1 MSITLIV
8 ASKAS
13 PASYGALA
21 VAAQVN
27 MAKPQTVAVEYRDAA
42 NLEAEGAGKAA
53 ALIKYNGENYD
64 TTNAIV
70 RLLGRL
76 VPESGLYNVTDPIS
90 STLVDQWLDF
100 AETKLATSDFKALD
114 GSFKELNKYLTLR
127 SYLVGYQPSL
137 ADFVVWGSL
146 KASPVFARVVKT
158 KKESAGF
165 YLARWYEYITSLDAA
180 QLAVKDLQNITKP
193 VKAAKGSK
201 GSTDQ
206 GKFEI
211 GLTEAEMG
219 KVVTRFPPEPSGYLH
234 IGHAKAA
241 LLNQYFAQTYKGK
254 LIIRFDD
261 TNPSKEKTEY
271 EESIKEDLALIGVD
285 SSIVTHTSDYFDQM
299 YDLALKIIKEGNAYV
314 DNTDQATMRDERMK
328 GIPSK
333 SRDLSVEENLRRF
346 EEMKNATEFGQT
358 CCLRAKISPDDP
370 NGTLRD
376 PVIYRCNLT
385 PHHYT
390 GDKWKIYPTYD
401 FACPIV
407 DSLEGVTHALRTN
420 EYRDRNPQYDWM
432 LKTLG
437 LRHVTIWDFSRI
449 NFVYTLLSKRKLQW
463 FVDQGIVGGWDDPRF
478 PTVRGI
484 RRRGMTIEALKQYI
498 LMQGASQNTL
508 LLEWDKLWALN
519 RKVIDPIAPRHT
531 AVLSDKIVH
540 VNVQGAPAT
549 PEVKEILKHK
559 KNPDLGTK
567 KTSYSNKIVL
577 DQEDAKSLEVGEEVT
592 LMDWGNAFV
601 RNVAKNEAG
610 EVTGVDLELHLEGDF
625 KKTKKKL
632 SWLSYGDEVAHV
644 LLVDY
649 DFLITKKK
657 VEEGDSVDQLVTPV
671 SEFKVPAIADANVKD
686 LKKGDIIQ
694 FERKGFY
701 ILDEPATESAPA
713 HFICVPDGKAASIGS
728 KADTSAKKNEK
739 GGKKK

>member
-1 MSITLIV
+1 MSLTLIV

-13 PASYGALA
+13 PASFGALA

-42 NLEAEGAGKAA
+42 NLEAEGAGKAT

-64 TTNAIV
+64 TTNAII

-76 VPESGLYNVTDPIS
+76 VPESSLYNVTDPIS
-90 STLVDQWLDF
+90 STLVDRWLDF
-100 AETKLATSDFKALD
+100 AESKLATADFKALD
-114 GSFKELNKYLTLR
+114 VSFKELNKYLTLR

-137 ADFVVWGSL
+137 ADFAVWGAL
-146 KASPVFARVVKT
+146 KGSPVFARLLKT
-158 KKESAGF
+158 KKESAGL
-165 YLARWYEYITSLDAA
+165 YLARWFEYIASLDAA
-180 QLAVKDLQNITKP
+180 QLAVKDLQNAAKP
-193 VKAAKGSK
+193 AKAAKS
-201 GSTDQ
+201 SDQ

-285 SSIVTHTSDYFDQM
+285 SSVVTHTSDYFDQM
-299 YDLALKIIKEGNAYV
+299 YDLALKMIKEGKAYV
-314 DNTDQATMRDERMK
+314 DNTDQTTMREERMK
-328 GIPSK
+328 GTPSK
-333 SRDLSVEENLRRF
+333 CRDQSVEENLRRF
-346 EEMKNATEFGQT
+346 EEMKSATEFGQT
-358 CCLRAKISPDDP
+358 CCLRAKISPNDP

-385 PHHYT
+385 PHHFT

-420 EYRDRNPQYDWM
+420 EYRDRNVQYDWM
-432 LKTLG
+432 LNALG

-463 FVDQGIVGGWDDPRF
+463 FVDQGIVEGWDDPRF

-531 AVLSDKIVH
+531 AVLSEKMVH
-540 VNVQGAPAT
+540 VNVQGAPTT
-549 PEVKEILKHK
+549 PEIKENLKHK
-559 KNPDLGTK
+559 KNADLGTK
-567 KTSYSNKIVL
+567 KTTYSNKIVL
-577 DQEDAKSLEVGEEVT
+577 DQEDAKTLEVGEEIT

-601 RNVAKNEAG
+601 RNVTKNEAG
-610 EVTGVDLELHLEGDF
+610 EATSVDLELHLEGDF

-632 SWLSYGDEVAHV
+632 SWLSYGDEVTQV

-657 VEEGDSVDQLVTPV
+657 VEEGDSVEQLVTPV
-671 SEFKVPAIADANVKD
+671 SEFKVAAVADANVKD

-694 FERKGFY
+694 FERKGYY
-701 ILDEPATESAPA
+701 ILDQPATESAPA
-713 HFICVPDGKAASIGS
+713 HFICIPDGKAASIGS
-728 KADTSAKKNEK
+728 KADTSAKKSEK

>member
-1 MSITLIV
+1 MTLSLIV

-13 PASYGALA
+13 PASYAVLA
-21 VAAQVN
+21 IAAQVN

-42 NLEAEGAGKAA
+42 NLEGEGVGKVAA
-53 ALIKYNGENYD
+53 VIKYNGENYD
-64 TTNAIV
+64 STNAIA

-76 VPESGLYNVTDPIS
+76 VPEAGVYNVTDPIS

-100 AETKLATSDFKALD
+100 AESKLATADFKALD
-114 GSFKELNKYLTLR
+114 ASFKELNKYLTLR

-137 ADFVVWGSL
+137 ADFVVWGAL
-146 KASPVFARVVKT
+146 KASPVFARVLKT
-158 KKESAGF
+158 KKESIGL
-165 YLARWYEYITSLDAA
+165 YLARWYEYIASLDAA
-180 QLAVKDLQNITKP
+180 LLAVKDLQN
-193 VKAAKGSK
+193 AAKPAK
-201 GSTDQ
+201 TADQ

-241 LLNQYFAQTYKGK
+241 LLNQYFAQEYKGK
-254 LIIRFDD
+254 MIVRFDD
-261 TNPSKEKTEY
+261 TNPSKEKTEF

-285 SSIVTHTSDYFDQM
+285 SSIVTHTSDYFDQI

-314 DNTDQATMRDERMK
+314 DDTDQATMREERMK
-328 GIPSK
+328 GTPSK
-333 SRDLSVEENLRRF
+333 CRDLSVEENLRRF
-346 EEMKNATEFGQT
+346 EEMKKGTEFGQT
-358 CCLRAKISPDDP
+358 CCVRAKISPDDP
-370 NGTLRD
+370 NGTMRD

-407 DSLEGVTHALRTN
+407 DSLEGVSHALRTN
-420 EYRDRNPQYDWM
+420 EYRDRNVQYAWM

-437 LRHVTIWDFSRI
+437 LRNVVIWDFSRI

-463 FVDQGIVGGWDDPRF
+463 FVDNGIVGGWDDPRF

-531 AVLSDKIVH
+531 AVIKDKMVQCK
-540 VNVQGAPAT
+540 VQGAPAT
-549 PEVKEILKHK
+549 PEVKDTLKHK
-559 KNPDLGTK
+559 KNPDIGTK
-567 KTSYSNKIVL
+567 KTTYSSKIVL
-577 DQEDAKSLEVGEEVT
+577 DQEDAKSLEVGEEIT

-601 RNVAKNEAG
+601 RNVTKDADGNA
-610 EVTGVDLELHLEGDF
+610 TSVDLELHLEGDF
-625 KKTKKKL
+625 KKTKKKI
-632 SWLSYGDEVAHV
+632 SWLSYGDEIVDV

-649 DFLITKKK
+649 DYLITKKK
-657 VEEGDSVDQLVTPV
+657 VEEGDSVDELVTPV
-671 SEFKVPAIADANVKD
+671 SEFKTPAVADANVAS
-686 LKKGDIIQ
+686 LKTGDIIQ

-701 ILDEPATESAPA
+701 ILDQPATDSAPA
-713 HFICVPDGKAASIGS
+713 HFIHIPDGKAASTVS
-728 KADTSAKKNEK
+728 KADTSAKKGDK
-739 GGKKK
+739 GGKKKQ

>member
-137 ADFVVWGSL
+137 ADFVVWGAL

-180 QLAVKDLQNITKP
+180 QLAVKDLQNVTKP
-193 VKAAKGSK
+193 AKATKGSK
-201 GSTDQ
+201 GSSDQ

-432 LKTLG
+432 LKTLS

-549 PEVKEILKHK
+549 PEVKETLKHK
-559 KNPDLGTK
+559 KNTELGTK
-567 KTSYSNKIVL
+567 KTTYSNKIVL
-577 DQEDAKSLEVGEEVT
+577 DQEDAKTLEVGEEIT

-610 EVTGVDLELHLEGDF
+610 EVTSVDLELYLEGDF

-657 VEEGDSVDQLVTPV
+657 VEEGDSVEQLVTPV
-671 SEFKVPAIADANVKD
+671 SEFKVPAVADANVKD

>member
-1 MSITLIV
+1 M
-8 ASKAS
+8 
-13 PASYGALA
+13 
-21 VAAQVN
+21 
-27 MAKPQTVAVEYRDAA
+27 
-42 NLEAEGAGKAA
+42 
-53 ALIKYNGENYD
+53 
-64 TTNAIV
+64 
-70 RLLGRL
+70 
-76 VPESGLYNVTDPIS
+76 
-90 STLVDQWLDF
+90 
-100 AETKLATSDFKALD
+100 
-114 GSFKELNKYLTLR
+114 
-127 SYLVGYQPSL
+127 
-137 ADFVVWGSL
+137 
-146 KASPVFARVVKT
+146 
-158 KKESAGF
+158 
-165 YLARWYEYITSLDAA
+165 
-180 QLAVKDLQNITKP
+180 
-193 VKAAKGSK
+193 
-201 GSTDQ
+201 
-206 GKFEI
+206 
-211 GLTEAEMG
+211 
-219 KVVTRFPPEPSGYLH
+219 
-234 IGHAKAA
+234 
-241 LLNQYFAQTYKGK
+241 
-254 LIIRFDD
+254 
-261 TNPSKEKTEY
+261 
-271 EESIKEDLALIGVD
+271 
-285 SSIVTHTSDYFDQM
+285 
-299 YDLALKIIKEGNAYV
+299 
-314 DNTDQATMRDERMK
+314 
-328 GIPSK
+328 
-333 SRDLSVEENLRRF
+333 
-346 EEMKNATEFGQT
+346 
-358 CCLRAKISPDDP
+358 
-370 NGTLRD
+370 
-376 PVIYRCNLT
+376 T

-549 PEVKEILKHK
+549 PEVKENLKHK
-559 KNPDLGTK
+559 KNPELGTK
-567 KTSYSNKIVL
+567 KTTYSNKIVL
-577 DQEDAKSLEVGEEVT
+577 DQEDAKTLEVGEEIT

-610 EVTGVDLELHLEGDF
+610 EATSVDLELHLEGDF

-671 SEFKVPAIADANVKD
+671 SEFKVPAVADANVKD

-728 KADTSAKKNEK
+728 KADASAKKNEK
-739 GGKKK
+739 DGKKK